1 MSQALLNSSPVAPKT
16 MNNGAAPAAATLSI
30 IVPVYNERYLV
41 AESLSRLVNLQVD
54 GVTAIEIVVI
64 DDASTDGTREI
75 LESFAR
81 GHQGLIRLFRQER
94 NQGKGAAL
102 RRGIAEA
109 TGDLMVFQDA
119 DLEYDP
125 RDLSKLVAPFWT
137 DGADV
142 VYGSRFLAGERRRV
156 LYFRHTLGNRF
167 LTFLSNLLTD
177 LNLSDVETCYKMFR
191 GPLLKSIP
199 IRSSD
204 FRIEIEITAK
214 VAKRNCRVYEVPISY
229 HGRTYQEGKK
239 IGWRDGVKAL
249 VAMLHYWLIDDLY
262 KDDAYG
268 GAILHALEKARRFN
282 DWMSDTLRPWLG
294 HRVLEVGAGI
304 GNLTC
309 CLIPRDLYVASDLN
323 DSYLDYLRNLAAGKP
338 YLKVAR
344 VDLEDVNTFAQLK
357 TSFDTVLCC
366 NVLEHVRDPIAS
378 LRNIYETLSP
388 GGRVVLYVPAMQQ
401 LYSSLDE
408 ALGHRC
414 RYSVEMLE
422 RELREVGFE
431 PEHFSRF
438 NRAGVPGWL
447 WNGKVLKQ
455 RTFNRAQLKIFDLLV
470 PVLRRADHLLPW
482 PGLGII
488 AVARRPIA

>member
-1 MSQALLNSSPVAPKT
+1 MHSEPTPPQ
-16 MNNGAAPAAATLSI
+16 ATLSV

-41 AESLSRLVNLQVD
+41 AESLKRLLNADVS
-54 GVTAIEIVVI
+54 GVTALEIIVV
-64 DDASTDGTREI
+64 DDASTDGTREV
-75 LESFAR
+75 LQQLAR
-81 GHQGLIRLFRQER
+81 EHPGVIRLFHQDR

-109 TGDLMVFQDA
+109 TGDLIVFHDA

-125 RDLSKLVAPFWT
+125 NDLGKLVAPFWS

-142 VYGSRFLAGERRRV
+142 VYGTRFRSGERRRI
-156 LYFRHTLGNRF
+156 LYFRHTLGNYL

-204 FRIEIEITAK
+204 FRIEIELTAK
-214 VAKRNCRVYEVPISY
+214 VAKRNCRIYEVPISY
-229 HGRTYQEGKK
+229 HGRTYREGKK

-249 VAMLHYWLIDDLY
+249 GAMIKFWLVDDLY
-262 KDDAYG
+262 KEDAYG

-282 DWMSDTLRPWLG
+282 EWMSDMLRPWLG

-304 GNLTC
+304 GNLTS

-323 DSYLDYLRNLAAGKP
+323 DSYLDYIRNLSAGKP

-344 VDLEDVNTFAQLK
+344 VDLEDKNTFARLG
-357 TSFDTVLCC
+357 TCFDTIVCC
-366 NVLEHVRDPIAS
+366 NVLEHVRDPIGS
-378 LRNIYETLSP
+378 LRNIYDTLSP
-388 GGRVVLYVPAMQQ
+388 GGRVVLYVPAMQS
-401 LYSSLDE
+401 LYSSLDD

-414 RYSVEMLE
+414 RYDVPMLE
-422 RELREVGFE
+422 QELRTVGFE
-431 PEHFSRF
+431 PEHFAPF

-447 WNGKVLKQ
+447 WNGKVMKR
-455 RTFNRAQLKIFDLLV
+455 RTFNRGQLKVFDLMV
-470 PVLRRADHLLPW
+470 PVLRRVDHLLPW

-488 AVARRPIA
+488 AVARRPVSQT